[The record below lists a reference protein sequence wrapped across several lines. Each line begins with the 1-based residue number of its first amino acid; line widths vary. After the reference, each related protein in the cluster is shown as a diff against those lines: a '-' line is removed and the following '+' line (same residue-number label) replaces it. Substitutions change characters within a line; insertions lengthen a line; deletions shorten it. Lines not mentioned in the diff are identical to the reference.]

1 MRSSTRG
8 FFFFALRLGKKIEK
22 KNPQNTNTRRELI
35 NKKKR
40 KKRIL
45 WAKLHKE
52 KNGDLLNALILNVNS
67 I

>member
-40 KKRIL
+40 KKEFYEPNYIKRKTAIY
-45 WAKLHKE
+45 
-52 KNGDLLNALILNVNS
+52 
-67 I
+67 